1 MSQEL
6 FDKSVDTALL
16 WFTVWFGSMVIP
28 DSTAIEQK
36 GKEMMKTFGN
46 RARLALLVWS
56 CWIILLD
63 SLIIQMWLLYFT
75 IKTVLDKMEDAKRE
89 VSQNLRPQIY
99 QRHSII
105 LQAITPTI
113 KASVDSIIYNSEAH
127 EKRYSDREVENAIWL
142 LEDFFTWN
150 WWLEYFEI
158 AKIQYPY
165 IKAWRE

>member
-1 MSQEL
+1 
-6 FDKSVDTALL
+6 
-16 WFTVWFGSMVIP
+16 
-28 DSTAIEQK
+28 
-36 GKEMMKTFGN
+36 
-46 RARLALLVWS
+46 
-56 CWIILLD
+56 
-63 SLIIQMWLLYFT
+63 
-75 IKTVLDKMEDAKRE
+75 MEDAKRE